1 MQFVGTTVRPED
13 TDVDLLC
20 VPVLRD
26 GDQFSDLPG
35 LDQATGGEIGRARA
49 AGEFRSKVY
58 EIFVTPVT
66 GSGAGWKA
74 RRIALVGVGRA
85 AEVDAERIRRV
96 AAICGYL
103 GRRHTAASVGVVL
116 RAGLSGPMAAQHVTD
131 GLSAAE
137 LEMAFYKTDADPPRP
152 YPGRFVIVAPGETQ
166 AAIDAAVKRGRII
179 GEAANF
185 ARTLAHE
192 PANVLPPRV
201 FAERVSEAATS
212 AGLSV
217 EVLDENR
224 IQALNMRLLLS
235 VSQGSAEPP
244 RLVVLRHTPAG
255 GAAKPD
261 IALVGQGVTFDT
273 GGISIKPSDGMERM
287 KGDMSGGA
295 AVAAAMTAIAR
306 LGSKKH
312 VIALIPMVENMPG
325 GKASRPGDV
334 VKGASGKAVEIIN
347 TDAEGRLI
355 LADALWYAR
364 ELGAARIV
372 DVATLTGAIMVALG
386 RTTSGLFGQPVTW
399 VNAVAAAASRAGD
412 RFWPMPIYEEAR
424 DQIRSEIADIVNS
437 AGRYGGAVTAAAFL
451 REFVGDT
458 PWAHLDIAGTAWA
471 ESKEPYQPKGST
483 GVAVRLLTELGMTAG
498 EPVPGSAG

>member
-1 MQFVGTTVRPED
+1 MQFVGSTARPED

-26 GDQFSDLPG
+26 GDQFNDLPG
-35 LDQATGGEIGRARA
+35 LDAATGGEIGRART
-49 AGEFRSKVY
+49 AGEFRSKAY

-66 GSGAGWKA
+66 GAGWKA
-74 RRIALVGVGRA
+74 KRIALVGAGRQND
-85 AEVDAERIRRV
+85 VDAERIRRV

-103 GRRHTAASVGVVL
+103 GRRHTAGSLGVVL
-116 RAGLSGPMAAQHVTD
+116 RAALSGPAAAQHVTD

-152 YPGRFVIVAPGETQ
+152 YPGRFVIVAPGEPQ
-166 AAIDAAVKRGRII
+166 AALDNAIRRGRII
-179 GEAANF
+179 GEAVNF
-185 ARTLAHE
+185 TRTLAHE

-201 FAERVSEAATS
+201 FAERVFEAART
-212 AGLSV
+212 AGLGV
-217 EVLDENR
+217 EILDEHR
-224 IQALNMRLLLS
+224 IQALQMRLLLS

-244 RLVVLRHTPAG
+244 RLVILRHAPPGGSSTPE
-255 GAAKPD
+255 
-261 IALVGQGVTFDT
+261 IALVGKGVTFDT

-295 AVAAAMTAIAR
+295 AVAGAMTAIAR
-306 LGSKKH
+306 LGSKRH

-325 GKASRPGDV
+325 SRASRPGDV
-334 VKGASGKAVEIIN
+334 VRGASGKAVEIIN

-386 RTTSGLFGQPVTW
+386 RTTSGLFGQPRAW
-399 VNAVAAAASRAGD
+399 VDAVAAAAARAGD

-424 DQIRSEIADIVNS
+424 DQIRSDIADIVNS

-498 EPVPGSAG
+498 EPARESQG